1 MKRTYALPLLLLVFV
16 ILAAG
21 IVATGCLLYRSQR
34 ASCRT
39 DAELTLAAIAD
50 LKVSNLSTWR
60 EERLVD
66 ANLFY
71 KNSAFTALVR
81 RCIERPQDLPL
92 HEELRT
98 WISHFQGIHGYDRV
112 ALFDAAGANLMTAHA
127 TGEPLSA
134 LTRQEAREALR
145 SGQLTFADFYPN
157 EQTKKVYLRLFIPIL
172 DGHAGGR
179 SLGVLMVRIDPEVY
193 LYPFIQRWP
202 TPSETAETL
211 LVRREGNQAVFLN
224 ELRFRKDTALTL
236 RVSLDRTD
244 IPAVKAVLDQEGIVE
259 GLDYRGVPV
268 LAALRAVPDSPWF
281 LVAKIDTEEV
291 YAPMRER
298 LWLVVL
304 FVAAL
309 LFGATAAVGFLW
321 RQQQASRY
329 QERLEAQEAVKAS
342 EVRYRRL
349 FEAAQDG
356 ILILDAETGMIVD
369 VNPFLIEMLGFSR
382 EAFLGKRIW
391 ELGFFKD
398 IVANQDNFAELQQ
411 KEYIR
416 YEDMPLETAD
426 GRQIAVEF
434 VSNVYLVNGHKVIQC
449 NIRDITG
456 ASRRKRWNA
465 QPASTSIACS
475 TMRMSPSSSGI
486 PQFRITRF
494 NHAFES
500 LTGRRAD
507 QVLGESLEILFPP
520 ALVESSMER
529 IKETLSGK
537 RLESAEIHIL
547 AIDGSERTVLWNS
560 AAIFGPDGKTVAA
573 TIAQGQDI
581 TERKQREER
590 RLRSLRRLE
599 HVNQLQEDLLLPGS
613 LNEKFKKIT
622 DAAVKILD
630 LDFCRIWKIEPGDL
644 CQSGCIHATA
654 TDQSHMCPR
663 RDRCLH
669 LLASSGRYTHI
680 DGNHRRVPIG
690 CYKIGLIASAEDNKF
705 LTNNVT
711 TDPRVHNHEWAQDLG
726 LVSFAGHKLRDDNG
740 DPIGV
745 LAVFAKHP
753 IGEEDDAFLSNLAET
768 TSRTIMENEAKEAIR
783 RQSIKLATMISSMEE
798 GVVFADAGNVIV
810 EINDFMC
817 RFVGVQRSEILGQRI
832 EDIHQGEVLERIL
845 HHVDEFRKNVD
856 SSPLILQRAIG
867 AADVILRVQPIYR
880 DGKYDGVLLNV
891 IDVTELVNA
900 RRQAEAAASAKS
912 DFLATMSHEIRTP
925 LNAIIGMTGL
935 LLDTKLDA
943 EQQDCAETVRTSG
956 EILLVLINNILD
968 FSKIEA
974 DRLELENQ
982 PFDLVRCVEERIGP
996 GQRECRGKG
1005 LETAYQIEGEL
1016 PSHFVGDVESAPAN
1030 PCQLAQQRSQ
1040 IHQQGRS
1047 LSVPSRPAAKTR
1059 KYELHFAVRDT
1070 GLGIPADPRT
1080 GCSSPSARSIPRPA
1094 GDSAEPASAWPSAN
1108 A

>member
-1 MKRTYALPLLLLVFV
+1 M
-16 ILAAG
+16 
-21 IVATGCLLYRSQR
+21 
-34 ASCRT
+34 
-39 DAELTLAAIAD
+39 
-50 LKVSNLSTWR
+50 
-60 EERLVD
+60 
-66 ANLFY
+66 
-71 KNSAFTALVR
+71 
-81 RCIERPQDLPL
+81 
-92 HEELRT
+92 
-98 WISHFQGIHGYDRV
+98 
-112 ALFDAAGANLMTAHA
+112 
-127 TGEPLSA
+127 
-134 LTRQEAREALR
+134 
-145 SGQLTFADFYPN
+145 
-157 EQTKKVYLRLFIPIL
+157 
-172 DGHAGGR
+172 
-179 SLGVLMVRIDPEVY
+179 
-193 LYPFIQRWP
+193 
-202 TPSETAETL
+202 
-211 LVRREGNQAVFLN
+211 
-224 ELRFRKDTALTL
+224 
-236 RVSLDRTD
+236 
-244 IPAVKAVLDQEGIVE
+244 
-259 GLDYRGVPV
+259 
-268 LAALRAVPDSPWF
+268 PDSPWF

-298 LWLVVL
+298 FWLVVL

-309 LFGATAAVGFLW
+309 LFGAAAAVGFLW

-349 FEAAQDG
+349 FEAAKDG

-382 EAFLGKRIW
+382 EIFLGKRIW

-411 KEYIR
+411 KKYVR

-426 GRQIAVEF
+426 GRRIAVEF

-449 NIRDITG
+449 NIRDVTERKQAEEVERTTG
-456 ASRRKRWNA
+456 QYLDCLFNYANVPIIVWD
-465 QPASTSIACS
+465 
-475 TMRMSPSSSGI
+475 

-507 QVLGESLEILFPP
+507 QVLESPWRFSSRPR
-520 ALVESSMER
+520 LVESSMER

-783 RQSIKLATMISSMEE
+783 RQSIKLATMISGMEE
-798 GVVFADAGNVIV
+798 GVVFADADNVIV

-817 RFVGVQRSEILGQRI
+817 RFVGVQRSEILGKRI
-832 EDIHQGEVLERIL
+832 EDIHQGKVLESIL
-845 HHVDEFRKNVD
+845 RHVDGFRKNVD
-856 SSPLILQRAIG
+856 SSPFILQRPLG
-867 AADVILRVQPIYR
+867 AADVISACSPFT
-880 DGKYDGVLLNV
+880 GM
-891 IDVTELVNA
+891 
-900 RRQAEAAASAKS
+900 AS
-912 DFLATMSHEIRTP
+912 T
-925 LNAIIGMTGL
+925 
-935 LLDTKLDA
+935 
-943 EQQDCAETVRTSG
+943 
-956 EILLVLINNILD
+956 
-968 FSKIEA
+968 
-974 DRLELENQ
+974 
-982 PFDLVRCVEERIGP
+982 
-996 GQRECRGKG
+996 
-1005 LETAYQIEGEL
+1005 
-1016 PSHFVGDVESAPAN
+1016 
-1030 PCQLAQQRSQ
+1030 
-1040 IHQQGRS
+1040 
-1047 LSVPSRPAAKTR
+1047 
-1059 KYELHFAVRDT
+1059 
-1070 GLGIPADPRT
+1070 T
-1080 GCSSPSARSIPRPA
+1080 GCC
-1094 GDSAEPASAWPSAN
+1094 
-1108 A
+1108 